1 MLHDMLRKSQTPG
14 SMRIVALWPGQINRT
29 SLPFRLLSHGH
40 VPALAL
46 RSGLSVTG
54 RRRVSPE
61 RHRRTVTLKAAIRP
75 VRSKAEAGLIGLAH
89 PDIDTIS
96 VRALPQTLSTKSA
109 QSRLSSLP
117 QRMAAQSPSTT
128 FAVVAASVTKGG
140 ERAFAAAAR
149 QPTSVH
155 QGTLSVF
162 G

>member
-75 VRSKAEAGLIGLAH
+75 VRSKAEAGLIGLA
-89 PDIDTIS
+89 
-96 VRALPQTLSTKSA
+96 Q
-109 QSRLSSLP
+109 
-117 QRMAAQSPSTT
+117 
-128 FAVVAASVTKGG
+128 
-140 ERAFAAAAR
+140 AAA
-149 QPTSVH
+149 P
-155 QGTLSVF
+155 GTENGTMTLCVELRRCA
-162 G
+162 GKPRGKHA